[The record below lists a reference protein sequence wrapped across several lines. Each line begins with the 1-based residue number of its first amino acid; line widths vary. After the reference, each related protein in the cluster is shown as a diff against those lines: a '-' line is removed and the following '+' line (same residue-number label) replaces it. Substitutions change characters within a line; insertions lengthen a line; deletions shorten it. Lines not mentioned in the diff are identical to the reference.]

1 MTAIGAV
8 ADWQLAASAVMTV
21 NDRHWVAN
29 GRAASGQNR
38 EIAAVRLALSN

>member
-8 ADWQLAASAVMTV
+8 ADWQFAVSAVMTV
-21 NDRHWVAN
+21 NDRHWVDN